1 MYRGQIGRAR
11 RDKCVCMKE
20 ARETEAGKGNANGR
34 TMIVR
39 DRCACDF
46 LGLNRAD
53 IPKTKRIQRI
63 RQKKPIDSEET
74 NIRDIL

>member
-1 MYRGQIGRAR
+1 MCVYEGST
-11 RDKCVCMKE
+11 RD
-20 ARETEAGKGNANGR
+20 AEAGKGNANGR

-63 RQKKPIDSEET
+63 RQKPIDSEET